1 MKVEIA
7 VIKLVLRT
15 NKTLADGTSPIM
27 LRVSF
32 NGMKEK
38 ATGYSCLPKFWDK
51 KNECVKKG
59 FPNFVMV
66 NSELKRLKDEA
77 IARRDKFVASN
88 EVYTPSMIL
97 TRETFRNAVTNDFY
111 GLVER
116 YLAERDLTSNGLGAW
131 HNARKALKDFTKTS
145 QLLVNE
151 INIAFCKK
159 FCKYL
164 EEKGLSSSSIRL
176 YASKIVVIMR
186 FAHKLKLIDSYPL
199 DDWSYRK
206 SYHDEKREGYIHY
219 KTMEFMMQNFINEII
234 IRTNDKRFTYR
245 EGAIEELLNVKSELY
260 AKYLYLIGYYL
271 CGLAPVDISLLKK
284 TDLKTI
290 TVNGVDYYAI
300 DGRRSKTGAQ
310 YKIRVPKNTIE
321 SAVLINTMVIFN
333 GGEYFLPTL
342 NGYVGNKLD
351 NRLSKVYDRKRL
363 LPWFKSINSLIAQN
377 NAENESEQLN
387 FIDLDLKFYS
397 YRHTFIMSELQKP
410 NCNLLRL
417 ATMTGKSLITLH
429 QYAELLSDLELV

>member
-15 NKTLADGTSPIM
+15 NKTLADGSNPIM

-32 NGMKEK
+32 NGLKEK
-38 ATGYSCLPKFWDK
+38 STGYSCLPKYWDK
-51 KNECVKKG
+51 KNEIVKKG

-77 IARRDKFVASN
+77 IARRDRFVASN

-97 TRETFRNAVTNDFY
+97 ARETIRNAVTNDFY
-111 GLVER
+111 SLCER

-186 FAHKLKLIDSYPL
+186 YAHKLKLIDSYPL

-206 SYHDEKREGYIHY
+206 SYPDEKREGYIHY
-219 KTMEFMMQNFINEII
+219 KTMEFMMQNFIDEII

-245 EGAIEELLNVKSELY
+245 EGAIEKLLNVKSELY
-260 AKYLYLIGYYL
+260 TKYLYLIGYYL

-321 SAVLINTMVIFN
+321 SAVLINTMIIFN
-333 GGEYFLPTL
+333 EGEYFLPTL
-342 NGYVGNKLD
+342 NGYVGNKID

-363 LPWFKSINSLIAQN
+363 LPWFNEINSLIATH
-377 NAENESEQLN
+377 NATSDESMN

-397 YRHTFIMSELQKP
+397 YRHTYIMSELQKP
-410 NCNLLRL
+410 NVNLLRL
-417 ATMTGKSLITLH
+417 ATLTGKSLVTLH

>member
-15 NKTLADGTSPIM
+15 NKTLADGTNPIM

-59 FPNFVMV
+59 FPNFVIV
-66 NSELKRLKDEA
+66 NHELKKLKDEA
-77 IARRDKFVASN
+77 IARRDKFIASD
-88 EVYTPSMIL
+88 EVYTPTMIL
-97 TRETFRNAVTNDFY
+97 ARETVRNAVTNDFY
-111 GLVER
+111 GLCER
-116 YLAERDLTSNGLGAW
+116 YLAERDLTLNGLGAW
-131 HNARKALKDFTKTS
+131 NNARKALKDFTKTS

-151 INIAFCKK
+151 INIAFCKR
-159 FCKYL
+159 FCKHL

-176 YASKIVVIMR
+176 YASKIVVIMHY
-186 FAHKLKLIDSYPL
+186 AHKLKLIDSYPL

-206 SYHDEKREGYIHY
+206 SYPDEKREGYIHY
-219 KTMEFMMQNFINEII
+219 KTMEFMMQNFFDEII
-234 IRTNDKRFTYR
+234 IRTNDKRFTYKFDK
-245 EGAIEELLNVKSELY
+245 IDELLNVKSELY
-260 AKYLYLIGYYL
+260 ARYLYLIGYHL

-321 SAVLINTMVIFN
+321 SAVLINTMIIFN
-333 GGEYFLPTL
+333 ESEYFLPTL
-342 NGYVGNKLD
+342 NGWTGNVLTW
-351 NRLSKVYDRKRL
+351 RLMKIYDRSRL
-363 LPWFKSINSLIAQN
+363 VPWFKKMNEQIAEY
-377 NAENESEQLN
+377 NATHDDQMQI
-387 FIDLDLKFYS
+387 IDLDLKFYS
-397 YRHTFIMSELQKP
+397 YRHSWIMNELQKP
-410 NCNLLRL
+410 SANLLRI
-417 ATMTGKSLITLH
+417 ATMSGKSIVTLH
-429 QYAELLSDLELV
+429 QYAQLLDDINLV